1 MTARVYGTVKGA
13 DTGVAIPNA
22 SVTAS
27 PFTVVCS
34 NGSYYFISPGAISNC
49 TVTASAPNYVSQ
61 NKTVNVPNGGMKQ
74 LDFTLVHV

>member
-22 SVTAS
+22 TVTAS

-34 NGSYYFISPGAISNC
+34 NGSYYFISPGAINNC

-61 NKTVNVPNGGMKQ
+61 NKTVSVANGAMKQ
-74 LDFTLVHV
+74 VDFTLVHV